1 MGGILKYNDESWT
14 AVTGSYQAEIKSKGE
29 DAARL
34 AGSILDVSKDGYYNT
49 QKCIADFEKVSS
61 NKIEIGNFQAGGFS
75 FKRLSMLNL

>member
-14 AVTGSYQAEIKSKGE
+14 AVKGSYQAEIKSKGE

-49 QKCIADFEKVSS
+49 QKCTADFEKVSS
-61 NKIEIGNFQAGGFS
+61 NKIEIGNFQVGCF
-75 FKRLSMLNL
+75 FI